1 MKLNKN
7 SKFGTVG
14 LSSFFALC
22 AVLGVAVACPSAN
35 MSASAAESQ
44 SLTIDFSL
52 TNEAAI
58 KNALLQIDFFL
69 ENSAASVMSKML
81 TIDFFLENGNPDYQA
96 IFKVLGI
103 DFLLNSN
110 MALSMSGPDS
120 VVTPTET
127 VQPLPSG
134 QFVSGSTDLSVTTTA
149 QDGFGVYVYSADG
162 ETAMV
167 GADAENK
174 IPTLSGTSEVASG
187 SFASNTW
194 GYNLSEAGSTV
205 TAYKGLSATQGSAD
219 YTFTGNGTADL
230 RLTFGAK
237 VDMTTAA
244 DNYKRD
250 VEVKAA
256 PGAANLATLN
266 EVHTQVKKFIA
277 KSLVENDEL
286 RAEVER
292 RQQESGATG
301 DIELANE
308 IVRLTAQ
315 R

>member
-22 AVLGVAVACPSAN
+22 AVLGTAVACPSAN

-69 ENSAASVMSKML
+69 ENSSASVMSKML

-134 QFVSGSTDLSVTTTA
+134 QFVSGSTNLSVTTTA
-149 QDGFGVYVYSADG
+149 QEGFGVYVYSADG

-167 GADAENK
+167 GANVENK
-174 IPTLSGTSEVASG
+174 IPTLSSESAVA
-187 SFASNTW
+187 SFASNAW
-194 GYNLSEAGSTV
+194 GYNLSETGSTV
-205 TAYKGLSATQGSAD
+205 TAYKGLSATQGEAD
-219 YTFTGNGTADL
+219 FIQSGNGTADL

-244 DNYKRD
+244 DSYKRD

-256 PGAANLATLN
+256 PGAANPATLN
-266 EVHTQVKKFIA
+266 EVYSMVRQYVA

-286 RAEVER
+286 REEVER

-308 IVRLTAQ
+308 IVRLSAQ